1 MGKRVGE
8 LKTLSALF
16 LALIFLASTAAGAA
30 ADDKNAAKADKP
42 ISQVPWKKVSSAERE
57 VLKPLEKDWDQLPG
71 TQQRRLIVAGKQY
84 PKLLPI
90 QQERFQARIKE
101 WAALTPEQRMA
112 AREKY
117 RDLSN
122 CIKKLI
128 HF

>member
-1 MGKRVGE
+1 MG
-8 LKTLSALF
+8 S
-16 LALIFLASTAAGAA
+16 AAGVA
-30 ADDKNAAKADKP
+30 ADNKNAAKADKP
-42 ISQVPWKKVSSAERE
+42 VAQVPWKKVSSTERE